1 MSDIIQLLPDYVANQ
16 IAAGEVIQ
24 RPASAVK
31 ELLENAIDAKATE
44 IKLIIKDAGR
54 TLIQVI
60 DNGIGMS
67 PTDAR
72 LAFERHATSKIRVAD
87 DLFHLHTKGFRGEA
101 LASIAAVAKV
111 ELTTAQEGEE
121 IGTELVIEGNKI
133 ISQQP
138 SVVNK
143 GTSIAMKNL
152 FFNVPARRKFLKADS
167 VEFRHILDEFHRVVL
182 AHPDIHFYLYNNA
195 TELYNLPVASLR
207 KRIVQVFGSKLDERL
222 VPVEEK
228 TDILNIYGF
237 ICKSSFK
244 KNKSL
249 QYLIVNQRFI
259 KSPYLHNAIKNA
271 YEGLLKENEQ
281 PEYFLYLELSPEL
294 IDINIHPTKTE
305 IKFENDHI
313 IYALVRS
320 AVKHSL
326 GQFQVFPSIDFELS
340 QENEVPYSYK
350 DKEAKLPTYQ
360 VDSNFNP
367 FQMDFDSQAPK
378 QEKYTSSKSFDYKKH
393 SPSWENLY
401 TGIPS
406 KVNEFQQI
414 KEEPSM
420 PNLLDS
426 LSVEASKQTILYF
439 QKKYLITYLKEK
451 VLIINATRAHQRILY
466 ERFTKNIR
474 TGINVSEQLLFPLEF
489 EFSPTEVLSIISLS
503 SVLETAGFLFE
514 TEGNKVRVLGL
525 PTLVKESQ
533 ALEILKDLIADNM
546 EDIPQ
551 ENFSQEDIL
560 AKNLAK
566 TLSIRSGQSLSSEE
580 QEQLIADLFSCKEC
594 NVSPFGKK
602 IFTELSI
609 NEIDSKF

>member
-101 LASIAAVAKV
+101 LASIAAVAQV

-207 KRIVQVFGSKLDERL
+207 KRIVQVFGYKLDERL

-474 TGINVSEQLLFPLEF
+474 TGINISEQLLFPLEF

>member
-101 LASIAAVAKV
+101 LASIAAVAQV

-121 IGTELVIEGNKI
+121 IGTELVIAGNKI

-195 TELYNLPVASLR
+195 TELYNLPVALLR

-426 LSVEASKQTILYF
+426 LSIEASKQTILYF

-466 ERFTKNIR
+466 ERFTKTIR
-474 TGINVSEQLLFPLEF
+474 TGISVSEQLLFPLEF

>member
-101 LASIAAVAKV
+101 LASIAAVAQV

-426 LSVEASKQTILYF
+426 LSIEASKQTILYF

-474 TGINVSEQLLFPLEF
+474 TGISVSEQLLFPLEF

-546 EDIPQ
+546 EDIPE

>member
-101 LASIAAVAKV
+101 LASIAAVAQV

-195 TELYNLPVASLR
+195 TELYNLPAASLR

>member
-1 MSDIIQLLPDYVANQ
+1 M
-16 IAAGEVIQ
+16 
-24 RPASAVK
+24 
-31 ELLENAIDAKATE
+31 
-44 IKLIIKDAGR
+44 
-54 TLIQVI
+54 
-60 DNGIGMS
+60 
-67 PTDAR
+67 
-72 LAFERHATSKIRVAD
+72 AFERHATSKIRVAD

-426 LSVEASKQTILYF
+426 LSIEASKQTILYF

-474 TGINVSEQLLFPLEF
+474 TGISVSEQLLFPLEF

-546 EDIPQ
+546 EDIPE

-594 NVSPFGKK
+594 NFSPFGKK

>member
-426 LSVEASKQTILYF
+426 LSIEASKQTILYF

-474 TGINVSEQLLFPLEF
+474 TGISVSEQLLFPLEF
-489 EFSPTEVLSIISLS
+489 EFSPTEV
-503 SVLETAGFLFE
+503 ETAGFLFE

-546 EDIPQ
+546 EDIPE

-594 NVSPFGKK
+594 NFSPFGKK

>member
-101 LASIAAVAKV
+101 LASIAAVAQV

-195 TELYNLPVASLR
+195 TELYNLPIASLR

-474 TGINVSEQLLFPLEF
+474 TGISVSEQLLFPLEF

>member
-1 MSDIIQLLPDYVANQ
+1 MSNIIQLLPDYVANQ

-101 LASIAAVAKV
+101 LASIAAVAQV

-393 SPSWENLY
+393 SSSWENLY

-474 TGINVSEQLLFPLEF
+474 TGISVSEQLLFPLEF

>member
-101 LASIAAVAKV
+101 LASIAAVAQV

-152 FFNVPARRKFLKADS
+152 FFNIPARRKFLKADS

-474 TGINVSEQLLFPLEF
+474 TGISVSEQLLFPLEF

>member
-87 DLFHLHTKGFRGEA
+87 DLFHLHIKGFRGEA
-101 LASIAAVAKV
+101 LASIAAVAQV

-474 TGINVSEQLLFPLEF
+474 TGINISEQLLFPLEF

>member
-101 LASIAAVAKV
+101 LASIAAVAQV

-393 SPSWENLY
+393 SPSWENIY

-420 PNLLDS
+420 SNLLDS

-474 TGINVSEQLLFPLEF
+474 TGISVSEQLLFPLEF

>member
-1 MSDIIQLLPDYVANQ
+1 
-16 IAAGEVIQ
+16 
-24 RPASAVK
+24 
-31 ELLENAIDAKATE
+31 
-44 IKLIIKDAGR
+44 
-54 TLIQVI
+54 
-60 DNGIGMS
+60 MS

-101 LASIAAVAKV
+101 LASIAAVAQV

-426 LSVEASKQTILYF
+426 LSIEASKQTILYF

-474 TGINVSEQLLFPLEF
+474 TGISVSEQLLFPLEF

>member
-101 LASIAAVAKV
+101 LASIAAVAQV

-360 VDSNFNP
+360 VDTNFNP

-378 QEKYTSSKSFDYKKH
+378 QEKYTSSKPFDYKKH

>member
-101 LASIAAVAKV
+101 LASIAAVAQV

-195 TELYNLPVASLR
+195 TELYNLPVALLR

-503 SVLETAGFLFE
+503 SVLKTAGFLFE

>member
-101 LASIAAVAKV
+101 LASIAAVAQV

-426 LSVEASKQTILYF
+426 LSIEASKQTILYF

-474 TGINVSEQLLFPLEF
+474 TGISVSEQLLFPLEF

-594 NVSPFGKK
+594 NFSPFGKK

>member
-101 LASIAAVAKV
+101 LASIAAVAQV

-474 TGINVSEQLLFPLEF
+474 TGISVSEQLLFPLEF

-609 NEIDSKF
+609 NKIDSKF

>member
-101 LASIAAVAKV
+101 LASIAAVAQV

-367 FQMDFDSQAPK
+367 FQMDFDSQPPK

-474 TGINVSEQLLFPLEF
+474 TGISVSEQLLFPLEF

>member
-101 LASIAAVAKV
+101 LASIAAVAQV

-133 ISQQP
+133 INQQP

-474 TGINVSEQLLFPLEF
+474 TGISVSEQLLFPLEF

>member
-101 LASIAAVAKV
+101 LASIAAVAQV

-207 KRIVQVFGSKLDERL
+207 KRIVQVFGYKLDERL

>member
-101 LASIAAVAKV
+101 LASIAAVAQV

-133 ISQQP
+133 INQQP

-207 KRIVQVFGSKLDERL
+207 KRIVQVFGYKLDERL

>member
-101 LASIAAVAKV
+101 LASIAAVAQV

-195 TELYNLPVASLR
+195 TELYNLPAASLR

-367 FQMDFDSQAPK
+367 FQMDFDSQTPK

-474 TGINVSEQLLFPLEF
+474 TGISVSEQLLFPLEF

-551 ENFSQEDIL
+551 ENFYQEDIL

>member
-101 LASIAAVAKV
+101 LASIAAVAQV

-474 TGINVSEQLLFPLEF
+474 TGISVSEQLLFPLEF

-514 TEGNKVRVLGL
+514 IEGNKVRVLGL

>member
-195 TELYNLPVASLR
+195 TELYNLPAASLR

-474 TGINVSEQLLFPLEF
+474 TGISVSEQLLFPLEF

-546 EDIPQ
+546 EDIPE

-594 NVSPFGKK
+594 NFSPFGKK

>member
-101 LASIAAVAKV
+101 LASIAAVAQV

-195 TELYNLPVASLR
+195 TELYNLPAASLR

-474 TGINVSEQLLFPLEF
+474 TGISVSEQLLFPLEF

-602 IFTELSI
+602 IFIELSI